1 MIRGGMA
8 WRASVALVSLVLV
21 LPASAHDFWIRAS
34 DYQPKLG
41 ERVDLTLHVGQHFKG
56 DTLPRLDDWIVR
68 FDYHDATGL
77 HPVPGELGD
86 DPAGYLPR
94 IEGITVVAYQ
104 SRPNTVELK
113 PPKFHSYL
121 RDEGLEWVIEERKR
135 RGEQNQPVKEW
146 YTRDAKA
153 LIEPKNAGGDG
164 WSYRFGLPLELVP
177 LRDPYRLPAGVA
189 LPFQLLYQGEG
200 LPGVLVVAYRDQAP
214 EHKIRGRTDADGK
227 VDLLL
232 EGEGI
237 WLIKAVHM
245 IRASESDEGY
255 QWGSFWASLTF
266 EQSD

>member
-1 MIRGGMA
+1 MIFGWMERQA
-8 WRASVALVSLVLV
+8 LVALVSLVTAM
-21 LPASAHDFWIRAS
+21 PASAHDFWIHAS
-34 DYQPKLG
+34 DYRPKVG

-94 IEGITVVAYQ
+94 VEGITVVAYQ

-113 PPKFHSYL
+113 PAKFHGYL
-121 RDEGLEWVIEERKR
+121 RDEGLEWVIEERER
-135 RGEQNQPVKEW
+135 LGEQEQPVREW

-153 LIEPKNAGGDG
+153 LIEPAGAGGDG
-164 WSYRFGLPLELVP
+164 WSYQFGLPLELVP
-177 LRDPYRLPAGVA
+177 LRDPYRLRVGET
-189 LPFQLLYQGEG
+189 LPLQLLYQGAG
-200 LPGVLVVAYRDQAP
+200 LPGVLVVAYRDKAP
-214 EHKIRGRTDADGK
+214 EHKIRGRTDAEGK
-227 VDLLL
+227 VALLL
-232 EGEGI
+232 DGEGV

-266 EQSD
+266 ERDH